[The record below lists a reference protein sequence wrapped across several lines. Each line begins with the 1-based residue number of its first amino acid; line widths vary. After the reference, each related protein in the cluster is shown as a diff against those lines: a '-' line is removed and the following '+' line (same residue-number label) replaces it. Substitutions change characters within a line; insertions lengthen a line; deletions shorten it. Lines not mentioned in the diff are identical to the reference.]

1 MKKSILLFVLI
12 LLLAVV
18 PLIVFSQTE
27 ITYPSLPGVVSPQ
40 EFLREAETQE
50 EILPLFIN
58 YIFHLFLVASVAV
71 ALGVIL
77 YGGFLHIT
85 SAGDPEKRKSAK
97 SWILSAMHG
106 ALIIFASYAL
116 LFTLDSQLVLFQ
128 QRDLD
133 DPDRMDR
140 LDLDW
145 EIKNI
150 YFQIPFGLLV
160 EDAILNETAQN
171 KLYDVLDA
179 TYEAED
185 SADAIE
191 EGSKQ
196 LLALVE
202 SCPEGDP
209 CYDEGPID
217 SPPIDVDEREKP
229 DRFDGFRI
237 DTPWWDL
244 DDDDDDDFID
254 SPWWDLD
261 DDDDDFIDSP
271 WWDRDDDDDDFIDTP
286 WWDRDDDDDDD
297 FIDSPWWDRDDDDD
311 DFTDPP
317 WWDLDD
323 YDDDFTDPPWR
334 ENETEAPS
342 SPSSDFVGEEGYLL
356 EPGVEYTITSELGE
370 WRGSGGIWD
379 HHQGVDITAAGNVSI
394 LSSHGGEV
402 VSVLSLDSSR
412 GNTVVVLHTDEDG
425 NNYLIL
431 YQHLDSYTVE
441 TGDFIDAGLSIGKM
455 GSTGAGGH
463 HLHYE
468 VRKISEEEA
477 DQAREGNISLG
488 AGEAVDP
495 FKEGFLD
502 RDLLNAPT
510 LLGKSLSSLFASF
523 SELFKVGYIS
533 AADYIIDMPDID
545 DWLDGDDDTEDIQ
558 EDSANCSWHVPHNKP
573 EGSTLSHVGKCP
585 GDRPGTKEC
594 YCGGAAG
601 TDPSEED
608 LTKDPEDLTKDPG
621 CKLSS
626 TNLRDEGYEVTSD
639 FSRCGVSAEDRD
651 SYITQGIH
659 CWCPTEIDD
668 EIFEEWCT
676 DQGGTVKEE
685 CGEGEIPIETGPDGR
700 VCCLPEELTLEC
712 PDGMVRMSDEE
723 CPQEAIEHY
732 ECQTIEE
739 GGMAIC
745 CCSEDMIEETTCEM
759 VFGGGWEE
767 VAAGRGECVDGLH
780 DYAQCEFWEK
790 EAGEVHVQLCC
801 CTREEEEAESEDEA
815 CEESFGPGWHYQQD
829 GECSED
835 LWLKCCSSTTF
846 QGRTICC
853 CPPEEEEFCS
863 NDHCTATTASECAE
877 GYEETDRI
885 TKNGETIL
893 CCCPVCPP
901 CPIINPPI
909 QAKITEIDGYM
920 SQLSQNL
927 AALLETKEPIKE
939 DLYQLYKAVMIKSL
953 GYRQVFGYNSLL
965 LERRYYDREEVVIET
980 DNEKT
985 EIGPYSWDWSQ
996 WIGNTLYRVEVDGQ
1010 VIEEND
1016 PTTFYLRRPEAN
1028 KLIEDALRL
1037 AKEAKEEGIQDVEID
1052 REIKKTSSST
1062 TMERILFSMK
1072 RFIERLEIKEAS
1084 AESSME
1090 KLERCLKDH
1099 GIDDPGNLSPEEF
1112 AEYLDICKIETDDPT
1127 LPDWTEV
1134 DVKTPADYLEGGMEI
1149 PVGEV
1154 FDLTWDHLIELLD
1167 TIDDY
1172 IEEGRKLIE
1181 QQAYMNSLA
1190 SPCECPCQ
1198 GDGEGSE
1205 GIICGECVLTCDLD
1219 AIRQAHEDVLE
1230 TREEMREIAAHIE
1243 LLTYGHFNTPT
1254 EDICDSLNA
1263 DIRDEEEKTLC
1274 QGGGSKLITK
1284 QELITRKLNYSRFEF
1299 DECATIP
1306 DHLEDVLEGRKA
1318 GKMPLFGPL
1327 AEERD
1332 LPRYT
1337 KTKVDGVSVNTS
1349 KFNWFCF
1356 VDSRFKD

>member
-106 ALIIFASYAL
+106 ALIVFASYAL

-523 SELFKVGYIS
+523 FELFKVGYIG
-533 AADYIIDMPDID
+533 AADYIIDMPDMD
-545 DWLDGDDDTEDIQ
+545 DWLDGDETGNDIEEHIVLPPNGDSGGDVDSDD
-558 EDSANCSWHVPHNKP
+558 P
-573 EGSTLSHVGKCP
+573 EGAFQDVS
-585 GDRPGTKEC
+585 
-594 YCGGAAG
+594 GANG
-601 TDPSEED
+601 
-608 LTKDPEDLTKDPG
+608 
-621 CKLSS
+621 
-626 TNLRDEGYEVTSD
+626 DEGAHATS
-639 FSRCGVSAEDRD
+639 E
-651 SYITQGIH
+651 TQ
-659 CWCPTEIDD
+659 
-668 EIFEEWCT
+668 
-676 DQGGTVKEE
+676 
-685 CGEGEIPIETGPDGR
+685 EGYYT
-700 VCCLPEELTLEC
+700 
-712 PDGMVRMSDEE
+712 
-723 CPQEAIEHY
+723 
-732 ECQTIEE
+732 EE
-739 GGMAIC
+739 GGGTITD
-745 CCSEDMIEETTCEM
+745 EDGNEYNVDE
-759 VFGGGWEE
+759 GGGTITDEDGNE
-767 VAAGRGECVDGLH
+767 YNVDEDGNIT
-780 DYAQCEFWEK
+780 DEDGNEYVMDED
-790 EAGEVHVQLCC
+790 GNIVPVD
-801 CTREEEEAESEDEA
+801 EEEE
-815 CEESFGPGWHYQQD
+815 EEVVVCTRCPEIQPPIAGKI
-829 GECSED
+829 GE
-835 LWLKCCSSTTF
+835 
-846 QGRTICC
+846 I
-853 CPPEEEEFCS
+853 
-863 NDHCTATTASECAE
+863 E
-877 GYEETDRI
+877 GYMATFRARL
-885 TKNGETIL
+885 G
-893 CCCPVCPP
+893 
-901 CPIINPPI
+901 
-909 QAKITEIDGYM
+909 
-920 SQLSQNL
+920 NL
-927 AALLETKEPIKE
+927 FDTKEPLEE
-939 DLYQLYKAVMIKSL
+939 DLYQLHKATMIKTLGKESIIDYTSL
-953 GYRQVFGYNSLL
+953 ILQ
-965 LERRYYDREEVVIET
+965 RRYYERDEIVIRSDT
-980 DNEKT
+980 SRT
-985 EIGPYSWDWSQ
+985 EIGNYFWDWGQ
-996 WIGNTLYRVEVDGQ
+996 WIHNILYRVRANGKI
-1010 VIEEND
+1010 IEEND
-1016 PTTFYLRRPEAN
+1016 PVTFYLRDQDPRTSTVIA
-1028 KLIEDALRL
+1028 DATTLSL
-1037 AKEAKEEGIQDVEID
+1037 GAQMEGIQDAGEQMGVSRIIPPPPPDIGTTLYSPVNPDNTRITSPYGWRTDPFTGEGTMHYGID
-1052 REIKKTSSST
+1052 FAGPRGTPIYASEDGEVVFAGWSGTETSGYGKLLVLYHEATEENDLNQDIVTYYAHLDHNSLQVDEGDSVRRGDYIAGMGTTGRSTGYHLHYEVRTGVSYPYIFPTGDQVNPAPYIDIEQWSLADSSSFAKNDD
-1062 TMERILFSMK
+1062 EKSSLLQSLLK
-1072 RFIERLEIKEAS
+1072 RVCIGSVSAQSDLEI
-1084 AESSME
+1084 
-1090 KLERCLKDH
+1090 L
-1099 GIDDPGNLSPEEF
+1099 N
-1112 AEYLDICKIETDDPT
+1112 EYLIENNIDPRDLT
-1127 LPDWTEV
+1127 EDEFNEILDELGILPDDISVFSPGDV
-1134 DVKTPADYLEGGMEI
+1134 DVKRPRDYLVCGMEI
-1149 PVGEV
+1149 PVGETLE
-1154 FDLTWDHLIELLD
+1154 LTWNHLVKILD
-1167 TIDDY
+1167 TIDYY
-1172 IEEGRKLIE
+1172 IAEGERMLQ
-1181 QQAYMNSLA
+1181 QQATMNSLA
-1190 SPCECPCQ
+1190 ASCECPC
-1198 GDGEGSE
+1198 GGSDPDCP
-1205 GIICGECVLTCDLD
+1205 GRCQLNCPLG
-1219 AIRQAHEDVLE
+1219 AIAAAHANVAA
-1230 TREEMREIAAHIE
+1230 TREVLREIADYIR
-1243 LLTYGHFNTPT
+1243 LLTHGHFNTPT
-1254 EDICDSLNA
+1254 EDVCHYLNE
-1263 DIRDEEEKTLC
+1263 DIRSEEEETIC
-1274 QGGGSKLITK
+1274 QGGGSKLITNH
-1284 QELITRKLNYSRFEF
+1284 ELITRKLNYSRYSL
-1299 DECATIP
+1299 DECITRP
-1306 DHLEDVLEGRKA
+1306 EHLEDVLEGTRA
-1318 GKMPLFGPL
+1318 GKIPLFGPIV
-1327 AEERD
+1327 EKQM

-1337 KTKVDGVSVNTS
+1337 KTKENGIVVNTS
-1349 KFNWFCF
+1349 DLNWFCCS
-1356 VDSRFKD
+1356 DERLEDK